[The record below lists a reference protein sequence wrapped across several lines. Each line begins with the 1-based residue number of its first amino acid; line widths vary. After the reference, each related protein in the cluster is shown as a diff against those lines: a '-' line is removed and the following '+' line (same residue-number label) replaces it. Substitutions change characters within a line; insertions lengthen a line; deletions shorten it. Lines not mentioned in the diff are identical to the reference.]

1 MSTVLL
7 CERGDG
13 KIQGWHRDRLAVV
26 YVRQSSRQQVLD
38 HGESTRLQYGL
49 ADRAVALGWPASRV
63 MVIDEDLGRSAANAA
78 ERPGFARLVAE
89 ITMGH
94 VGLVLGLEMS
104 RLARVGRDWHQLVE
118 LCSLA
123 GALLADADGVYDPNW
138 YNDRLLLGLKGTMT
152 EGRAASD
159 QAADGF
165 GPAGQSQPGGL
176 AFPLPAGYVRRP
188 SGEVA
193 LDPDEQVQAV
203 VRLVFGLSGQ
213 LGTVHAVLRFLVEH
227 RVQIGMRERS
237 GPGKGEVIW
246 RAPHQQGLVNMLRNP
261 AYAGIYAYGRSRT
274 ELSRRLPGRE
284 HSGRVRQLAAGEWL
298 VRIDGALPAYIS
310 AGQYERN
317 LARMAA
323 NRARAESLG
332 APREGPALLGGL
344 VVCGICGHRMQVS
357 YETSRQGLT
366 GRYCC
371 QRRHHTYGEPR
382 CQQMAARFPGDHVVA
397 QVLPALGPAALELS
411 VTATRQ
417 AGAHRAE
424 VDRIWRQRLERAEF
438 LCDRAQR
445 QYQLAEP
452 GNRLVVRQLE
462 REWEATLAERARL
475 TEEYER
481 YQRQRPVRLPA
492 AELAAIRALA
502 SDIPALWAAPTTTVA
517 DRKRLLR
524 AVIESV
530 QVTAA
535 GATERVQATV
545 TWAGGHQTHA
555 TLMRPVARIDQ
566 LSYYP
571 ALTARIRALAS
582 EGLGN
587 AEIAGRLAAEGFR
600 TPHLHERFNTGQI
613 QHLIRR
619 LGLRPG
625 LDHDSRTGQGSPG
638 PGRWWLAT
646 LAREIGMPTATLFTW
661 LKRGWIDGRQD
672 TRPPYRWIVT
682 ADPAEVERLRARH
695 QLPAGYHNR
704 RRWTNTDTLSESS
717 ADKEPDRHA
726 REALRSSHQDND
738 ISTGLRPG
746 A

>member
-38 HGESTRLQYGL
+38 HGESARLQYGL
-49 ADRAVALGWPASRV
+49 ADRAVALGWSASRV

-104 RLARVGRDWHQLVE
+104 RLARAGRDWHQLVE

-152 EGRAASD
+152 EVELHLIKQRMASGRLAKASR
-159 QAADGF
+159 GE
-165 GPAGQSQPGGL
+165 L
-176 AFPLPAGYVRRP
+176 AVPLPAGYVRQP
-188 SGEVA
+188 PGEVA

-203 VRLVFGLSGQ
+203 VRLVFGLFDQ

-227 RVQIGMRERS
+227 QVQIGMRERS
-237 GPGKGEVIW
+237 GPGKGEIVW

-274 ELSRRLPGRE
+274 EPSRRLPGHE

-310 AGQYERN
+310 VEQYEHN

-382 CQQMAARFPGDHVVA
+382 CQQMAAQFLDDHAVA
-397 QVLPALGPAALELS
+397 QLLSALAPAALELS
-411 VTATRQ
+411 VTAARQ
-417 AGAHRAE
+417 AEAHRAE

-438 LCDRAQR
+438 LCDRARR

-452 GNRLVVRQLE
+452 ENRLVARQLE

-481 YQRQRPVRLPA
+481 YQRQRPAQLPA
-492 AELAAIRALA
+492 TELAAIRALA

-524 AVIESV
+524 AVVESV
-530 QVTAA
+530 QVTAD
-535 GATERVQATV
+535 GATERVQAIV

-555 TLMRPVARIDQ
+555 DLLRPVARIDQ

-571 ALTARIRALAS
+571 ALTERIRALAG

-587 AEIAGRLAAEGFR
+587 AAIADRLAAEGFH
-600 TPHLHERFNTGQI
+600 TPHLRERFNTGEI

-625 LDHDSRTGQGSPG
+625 LEHDSRTGQGSLG
-638 PGRWWLAT
+638 PSQWWLAT

-661 LKRGWIDGRQD
+661 LKRGWITGRQD
-672 TRPPYRWIVT
+672 TRPPYRWIIT
-682 ADPAEVERLRARH
+682 ADPAEVEHLRALH
-695 QLPAGYHNR
+695 QMPAGYHNR
-704 RRWTNTDTLSESS
+704 RRWTDTDTLSESS
-717 ADKEPDRHA
+717 ADKEPDHHA
-726 REALRSSHQDND
+726 RQALRNSH
-738 ISTGLRPG
+738 
-746 A
+746 

>member
-1 MSTVLL
+1 VSTMLPH
-7 CERGDG
+7 EHGDG
-13 KIQGWHRDRLAVV
+13 KIQGWHRDRLAVI

-49 ADRAVALGWPASRV
+49 TDRAAALGWPVSRV

-89 ITMGH
+89 LTMGH

-104 RLARVGRDWHQLVE
+104 RLARAGRDWHQLIE

-152 EGRAASD
+152 ELELHLIRQRMASGRLAK
-159 QAADGF
+159 
-165 GPAGQSQPGGL
+165 AGRGEL
-176 AFPLPAGYVRRP
+176 AVPLPAGYARRA

-203 VRLVFGLSGQ
+203 IRLVFGLFDQ
-213 LGTVHAVLRFLVEH
+213 LGTVHAVLRFLVAH
-227 RVQIGMRERS
+227 QVQIGMRERS
-237 GPGKGEVIW
+237 GPGKGEVVW
-246 RAPHQQGLVNMLRNP
+246 RAPHQQGLINMLRNP

-274 ELSRRLPGRE
+274 DPARRLPGRE
-284 HSGRVRQLAAGEWL
+284 HSGRARGLDAGQWV
-298 VRIDGALPAYIS
+298 VRIEGALPGYIS
-310 AGQYERN
+310 VEQYERN
-317 LARMAA
+317 LARLAA

-344 VVCGICGHRMQVS
+344 VACGICGHRLGVS
-357 YETSRQGLT
+357 YEAGGQGLT

-382 CQQMAARFPGDHVVA
+382 CQQMAARFLDDHVVA
-397 QVLPALGPAALELS
+397 QVLSALAPAALELS
-411 VTATRQ
+411 VTA
-417 AGAHRAE
+417 AGQVEARRAE
-424 VDRIWRQRLERAEF
+424 VDRIWRQRLERADF
-438 LCDRAQR
+438 ACDRARR

-452 GNRLVVRQLE
+452 ENRLVARQLE
-462 REWEATLAERARL
+462 REWEAALAERAHL
-475 TEEYER
+475 GEEYER
-481 YQRQRPVRLPA
+481 YQRARPARLSA

-502 SDIPALWAAPTTTVA
+502 GDIPALWAAPTTTVA

-530 QVTAA
+530 QVTAE

-555 TLMRPVARIDQ
+555 GLARPVARIDQ

-571 ALTARIRALAS
+571 ALTERITALAG
-582 EGLGN
+582 EGLDS
-587 AEIAGRLAAEGFR
+587 AAIAGQLAAEGFR
-600 TPHLHERFNTGQI
+600 TPRLHDRFHVGEI
-613 QHLIRR
+613 QQLIRR

-625 LDHDSRTGQGSPG
+625 LDHDHRTDTGSLG
-638 PGRWWLAT
+638 PGQWWLAA
-646 LAREIGMPTATLFTW
+646 LAREIGMPVATLFGW
-661 LKRGWIDGRQD
+661 LRRGWVTGRQD
-672 TRPPYRWIVT
+672 TRPPYRWIIT
-682 ADPAEVERLRARH
+682 AGPAEVERLRALH

-704 RRWTNTDTLSESS
+704 RRWTGDGAPINTTK
-717 ADKEPDRHA
+717 DKEPGNHERGD
-726 REALRSSHQDND
+726 LRSSH
-738 ISTGLRPG
+738 
-746 A
+746 